1 MVASERQ
8 KAMVAIVNNCY
19 LKRLL
24 NDGLCNYIWE
34 LFLNIFAR
42 IMQMRI
48 TFAMPFKLHI
58 KPVVRFL
65 PFLYILVLKS
75 FARGFVGDLALWLHT
90 AGCRRFYN
98 TFCINVENFAKRR
111 GGLRVQF

>member
-1 MVASERQ
+1 MVASEKQ
-8 KAMVAIVNNCY
+8 KARVAIVNNCY
-19 LKRLL
+19 LKELA
-24 NDGLCNYIWE
+24 NEGLCNYIWE
-34 LFLNIFAR
+34 LFSSIFAR
-42 IMQMRI
+42 IMQMRMI
-48 TFAMPFKLHI
+48 FAMPFKLHI

-75 FARGFVGDLALWLHT
+75 CARGLVGDLALWLHT

-111 GGLRVQF
+111 GGRCVQF

>member
-42 IMQMRI
+42 IMQMRMI
-48 TFAMPFKLHI
+48 FAMPFKLHI

-75 FARGFVGDLALWLHT
+75 FARWLVGDLALWLHT

>member
-1 MVASERQ
+1 MVASERR

-24 NDGLCNYIWE
+24 NEGLCIYIWE

-75 FARGFVGDLALWLHT
+75 FARRLVGDLALWLHT